1 MHNEDNINSI
11 LNAIN
16 EINLK
21 PKRKT
26 TNITTKE
33 KIIPKLNQDLTISPD
48 IDRLILEAEKYQKKR
63 LITSDNNTDIQ
74 NQKKK
79 ELNKDALIL
88 TNEVKENF
96 NIYSDSIEMLNKK
109 IFDLNKKET
118 TLRNKIIDLEN
129 DKNILKANNKIN
141 WQKNYEYIKISTA
154 EKLKSI
160 YKQVEEQKKLFI
172 DFKDCSDKAE
182 RDSNVYK
189 ENYERLVIENNDLK
203 TRLKIS
209 KEQIVN
215 YEANKKNLL
224 SALNQLN
231 DILSKSNIVG
241 KISPQNTSL
250 KKSEIKKITKIVPTE

>member
-1 MHNEDNINSI
+1 
-11 LNAIN
+11 
-16 EINLK
+16 
-21 PKRKT
+21 
-26 TNITTKE
+26 
-33 KIIPKLNQDLTISPD
+33 
-48 IDRLILEAEKYQKKR
+48 
-63 LITSDNNTDIQ
+63 
-74 NQKKK
+74 
-79 ELNKDALIL
+79 
-88 TNEVKENF
+88 
-96 NIYSDSIEMLNKK
+96 MLNKK

-129 DKNILKANNKIN
+129 DKKILKANNKLN

-154 EKLKSI
+154 ENLKSI

-172 DFKDCSDKAE
+172 DFKDYSDKAE

-215 YEANKKNLL
+215 YEGNKKNLL

-241 KISPQNTSL
+241 KISPQSTSL